1 VSVAALEIDRIQ
13 VAVADRVAAAQA
25 WVRLLDAVPLR
36 EDRVRA
42 LGCRRSVLGVG
53 RSELEL
59 LEAEGAGPVAE
70 AGVGLF
76 AAGLGAD
83 DPGALRAALEAQG
96 VACVEE
102 AGQLHL
108 SPAALGVPGLRL
120 VVSPLAPR
128 ERHGLLERLYEV
140 THLSEDAPRD
150 TARLAECLGL
160 DAAAFVP
167 IRSEL
172 YGYDG
177 TLTLFRAGRLDRI
190 EVIHPFDRS
199 KTMGRFFAR
208 RGPSLYMAYA
218 ETDRAGEVRDRAR
231 ELASR
236 DWTGPRDGAPDN
248 LFLHPKALGGVMLG
262 VSRTS
267 YAWTWSGAPERV
279 AP

>member
-1 VSVAALEIDRIQ
+1 MAALEIDRIQ
-13 VAVADRVAAAQA
+13 IAVADRAASAQA
-25 WVRLLDAVPLR
+25 WQRLLDAALLR

-53 RSELEL
+53 TSEVEL
-59 LEAEGAGPVAE
+59 LEADGAGPVSA
-70 AGVGLF
+70 AGLGLF
-76 AAGLGAD
+76 AAGVGAGD
-83 DPGALRAALEAQG
+83 LVALRAGLEAQG
-96 VACVEE
+96 VTGVEE

-108 SPAALGVPGLRL
+108 APEALGVPGLRL

-128 ERHGLLERLYEV
+128 ERQGLLERLYEV
-140 THLSEDAPRD
+140 THLSADAPRD
-150 TARLAECLGL
+150 TACVAERLGL
-160 DAAAFVP
+160 DAGAFVP
-167 IRSEL
+167 IRSES
-172 YGYDG
+172 YGYEG
-177 TLTLFRAGRLDRI
+177 TLTLFRKGRLDRI
-190 EVIHPFDRS
+190 EVIHPFDLG

-218 ETDRAGEVRDRAR
+218 ETDRADEVRAR
-231 ELASR
+231 VLELAPR